1 MPKTPKRL
9 TKRQRQELVGKGP
22 TGTPKS
28 PSGHI
33 HCISCGRHIEPTE
46 FTSRPSSATR
56 LTCQH
61 GSQFAACIGCVVD
74 AQARLDEHDRTGQP
88 PRIADVWH

>member
-9 TKRQRQELVGKGP
+9 TKRQRQEMFGKGP
-22 TGTPKS
+22 TGTQKS

-46 FTSRPSSATR
+46 FASRPSSATR
-56 LTCQH
+56 L
-61 GSQFAACIGCVVD
+61 
-74 AQARLDEHDRTGQP
+74 
-88 PRIADVWH
+88 